1 MISRTQKR
9 VAQVKAKVS
18 MPQLLSDLGYAVRA
32 SITNREQQ
40 FACDLHGDGKDNKP
54 SARCYPDSNT
64 FYCFACSKVR
74 DVVEVV
80 KEKKGLDFMEA
91 LSYLEKTYNLP
102 IVPWEQGEEQSE
114 KLSDIIAEQ
123 LDPNRTFERDV
134 LVFKSIMFTVTK
146 EHQLS
151 MRETLGFWEA
161 FDKVSYLVAEKK
173 ITEKQGR
180 VAVQVLRDKLKKV
193 TS

>member
-1 MISRTQKR
+1 
-9 VAQVKAKVS
+9 
-18 MPQLLSDLGYAVRA
+18 MPQLLSDLGYEVRA
-32 SITNREQQ
+32 NITNREQQ

-102 IVPWEQGEEQSE
+102 NVPWEQSNEQIE
-114 KLSDIIAEQ
+114 RLSDTVAEQ
-123 LDPNRTFERDV
+123 LDPTRTFEQDC
-134 LVFKSIMFTVTK
+134 LTFKGIMTMVTK
-146 EHQLS
+146 EHQIS
-151 MRETLGFWEA
+151 MEKTLGFWEV
-161 FDKVSYLVAEKK
+161 FDKVSYLVSEKK
-173 ITEKQGR
+173 LNEKQGR
-180 VAVQVLRDKLKKV
+180 VALQVLRDRLKKV